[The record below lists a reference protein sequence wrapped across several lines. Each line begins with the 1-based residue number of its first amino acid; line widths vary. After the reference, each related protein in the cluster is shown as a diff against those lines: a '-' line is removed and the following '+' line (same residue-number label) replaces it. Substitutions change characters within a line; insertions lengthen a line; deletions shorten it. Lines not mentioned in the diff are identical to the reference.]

1 MDAWYLLYTKPR
13 GERLA
18 LENLTRQGY
27 RAYLPML
34 RARRRRERRY
44 YNVIVP
50 MFPRYLFL
58 QLNDQDEDWGPIR
71 STLGVANMVRFSSHA
86 AVVPDGLVEALRQR
100 EDADGVQCLP
110 EAKLKPGDRVRI
122 CDGVMAGYEAIFE
135 ARSGKERVV
144 LLLELADHS
153 ARIEASVEGIEAV

>member
-1 MDAWYLLYTKPR
+1 MDAWYLLYTKPQ

-44 YNVIVP
+44 YDVVVP

-58 QLNDQDEDWGPIR
+58 QLSDQNEDWGPIR
-71 STLGVANMVRFSSHA
+71 STIGVANMVRFASHA
-86 AVVPDGLVEALRQR
+86 AVVPGALVDALRKR

-110 EAKLKPGDRVRI
+110 EVKLKPGDRVRI
-122 CDGVMAGYEAIFE
+122 RDGAMAGYEAIFE
-135 ARSGKERVV
+135 ASSGKERVV
-144 LLLELADHS
+144 LLLELADRS
-153 ARIEASVEGIEAV
+153 ARIEAPLTGIEVV

>member
-1 MDAWYLLYTKPR
+1 MDAWYLLYSKPR

-27 RAYLPML
+27 RAYLPVL

-44 YNVIVP
+44 YDVIVP

-58 QLNDQDEDWGPIR
+58 QLNDETEDWGPIR
-71 STLGVANMVRFSSHA
+71 STIGVANMVRFSSHA
-86 AVVPDGLVEALRQR
+86 AVVPDALVEALHAR

-110 EAKLKPGDRVRI
+110 EVKLKPGDRVRI
-122 CDGVMAGYEAIFE
+122 RDGAMAGYEAIFE
-135 ARSGKERVV
+135 ASSGKERVV
-144 LLLELADHS
+144 LLLELADRS
-153 ARIEASVEGIEAV
+153 ARIEAPLSGIEAV